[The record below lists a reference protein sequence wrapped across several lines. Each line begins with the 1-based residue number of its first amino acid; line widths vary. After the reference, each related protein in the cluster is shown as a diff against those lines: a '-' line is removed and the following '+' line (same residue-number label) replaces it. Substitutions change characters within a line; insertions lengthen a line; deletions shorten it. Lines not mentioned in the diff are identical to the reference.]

1 MNNVVLIGMPGSG
14 KSTSGVVLAKTLG
27 YSFEDTDLV
36 ISKNAGKKLQQILDN
51 DGVEAFLRLEETVG
65 KTISC
70 NNTVIATGGSMV
82 LCDEAMKHL
91 KSIGKVVYLEV
102 PFNELKR
109 RIKNFKTRGI
119 VFKNGET
126 FTELYNTR
134 TKLYE
139 KYADFTINF
148 SDNNLES
155 TIEKI
160 VNQLNQN

>member
-1 MNNVVLIGMPGSG
+1 MNNIILIGMPGSG

-65 KTISC
+65 KTICCS
-70 NNTVIATGGSMV
+70 NTVIATGGSMV
-82 LCDEAMKHL
+82 LCHEAMEHL
-91 KSIGKVVYLEV
+91 KSIGTIVYLEV

-139 KYADFTINF
+139 KYADIIIKFT
-148 SDNNLES
+148 DNNLEG

-160 VNQLNQN
+160 VNQLNK